1 MRDGKLAIEIS
12 GVVYGEIVEA
22 LLQEVADGLLI
33 GMKMKTH
40 LAARYG
46 AEQTPQVFEG
56 VVERHA
62 MVERVVVGQV
72 GALREV
78 LQGGG
83 QFAPELGNHG

>member
-1 MRDGKLAIEIS
+1 MEALCVSSRYHAFQNPHHGIAPGLRDGKLAIEIS

-46 AEQTPQVFEG
+46 A
-56 VVERHA
+56 A
-62 MVERVVVGQV
+62 GQ
-72 GALREV
+72 G
-78 LQGGG
+78 
-83 QFAPELGNHG
+83 HGSVH